1 MKELVKTAKT
11 ATVVMD
17 ACEMGADRCTAA
29 AVEFFESRGIDVK
42 VYALNFGEDMLYLS
56 SLSKAEITSKTGELM
71 GREEDIY
78 LNLCSC
84 HRKACAAAEAKN
96 RRSKAVFRAGRIQSK
111 ARPYDLYVSGT
122 EYAIMKD
129 VFKTMAGIIEVVSQ

>member
-29 AVEFFESRGIDVK
+29 IVDFFESRGIDVK
-42 VYALNFGEDMLYLS
+42 VYALDFGDDMLYLS
-56 SLSKAEITSKTGELM
+56 SLSKAEITSKTGGLM

-84 HRKACAAAEAKN
+84 HRKACAVAEAKN
-96 RRSKAVFRAGRIQSK
+96 RKSKAVFRAGRIQSK

-129 VFKTMAGIIEVVSQ
+129 VFKTMADIIEVVSQ